1 MANVTLRP
9 SGSSEIPTLPPLSH
23 IVSTLIEFLLS
34 LLLRLLRRRRLLRLS
49 SHPQIN
55 LLPFVRFFSPK
66 EKRIIE

>member
-9 SGSSEIPTLPPLSH
+9 SGSSEIPSLPPLSH

-34 LLLRLLRRRRLLRLS
+34 LLLRLLLRRLLRLS